1 MLLGCPT
8 CKTRYRLDDSK
19 IQAEGIHLQCCRCRT
34 VFRVVGKMPQK
45 SRLVSERASEQGGK
59 PVTVVVAN
67 ESPDFCASVAHI
79 LETEPFVVLCCHD
92 GREAMDLIEEH
103 FPDVVLLDVALPT
116 LYGFEI
122 CDRIRNTPA
131 LSAVKTILIASIYD
145 KTRYKREPQSLYGA
159 DDYIEKHHIPDSLSA
174 KIYKLVFGQ
183 QPVDLDLE
191 GITSAE
197 EEKPTDLENIS
208 EQEMLDQELVRE
220 ELRRDEEEKT
230 ISSESLQ
237 LSDAH
242 DKARRLARIIV
253 TDIALYNQ
261 KKVEEGVRNGTFY
274 ELFEEELHDGRLFY
288 NRRVADQVRE
298 GTRYLEDAL
307 EDFISQKKSDLNC
320 LKSDETGSRCISST
334 FCSMSQQ

>member
-19 IQAEGIHLQCCRCRT
+19 IRAEGIHLQCCRCRT
-34 VFRVVGKMPQK
+34 VFRVAGKMPPH
-45 SRLVSERASEQGGK
+45 SCLVSKTAPEQAGK

-79 LETEPFVVLCCHD
+79 LATEPFEVLCCHD
-92 GREAMDLIEEH
+92 GRAAMDLIEEH

-159 DDYIEKHHIPDSLSA
+159 DDYIEKHHIPDALSA
-174 KIYKLVFGQ
+174 KIYRLVFGQ
-183 QPVDLDLE
+183 EPVDQNLE
-191 GITSAE
+191 SVSSSEDE
-197 EEKPTDLENIS
+197 ELTNLENIS
-208 EQEMLDQELVRE
+208 EQEMLEQEMVRE

-230 ISSESLQ
+230 TSSENLQ
-237 LSDAH
+237 LSEAH
-242 DKARRLARIIV
+242 SKARRLARIIV

-274 ELFEEELHDGRLFY
+274 ELFEEELNDGRLFF
-288 NRRVADQVRE
+288 NRRVSELVRE
-298 GTRYLEDAL
+298 GTTYLEDAL
-307 EDFISQKKSDLNC
+307 KDFISQKKSDLNS
-320 LKSDETGSRCISST
+320 LKSDTSR
-334 FCSMSQQ
+334 

>member
-19 IQAEGIHLQCCRCRT
+19 IRADGIHLQCCRCRT
-34 VFRVVGKMPQK
+34 VFRVAGKIPPV
-45 SRLVSERASEQGGK
+45 SRLVSKTSPEQAGK

-67 ESPDFCASVAHI
+67 ESPDFCAAVAHI

-103 FPDVVLLDVALPT
+103 LPDVVLLDVALPT

-159 DDYIEKHHIPDSLSA
+159 DDYIEKHHIPDALAA
-174 KIYKLVFGQ
+174 KIYRLVFGQ
-183 QPVDLDLE
+183 EPVDQDLE
-191 GITSAE
+191 SISSAE
-197 EEKPTDLENIS
+197 DEIPANLENIS
-208 EQEMLDQELVRE
+208 EQELQEQEMVRE

-230 ISSESLQ
+230 TSSESLQ
-237 LSDAH
+237 LSEAH
-242 DKARRLARIIV
+242 SKARRLARIIV

-261 KKVEEGVRNGTFY
+261 KKVDEGVRNGTFY
-274 ELFEEELHDGRLFY
+274 ELFEEELNDGRLFF
-288 NRRVADQVRE
+288 NRRVSEQVRE
-298 GTRYLEDAL
+298 GTTYLEDAL
-307 EDFISQKKSDLNC
+307 EDFISLKKSDLNC
-320 LKSDETGSRCISST
+320 LDSNITR
-334 FCSMSQQ
+334 

>member
-19 IQAEGIHLQCCRCRT
+19 IRADGIHLQCCRCRT
-34 VFRVVGKMPQK
+34 VFRVAGKTTPQAR
-45 SRLVSERASEQGGK
+45 SVPERAPEQAGK
-59 PVTVVVAN
+59 PVTVLVAN
-67 ESPDFCASVAHI
+67 ESPDFCASVARI
-79 LETEPFVVLCCHD
+79 LESEPFTVLCCHD
-92 GREAMDLIEEH
+92 GREAMALIEEH
-103 FPDVVLLDVALPT
+103 LPDVVLLDVALPT

-159 DDYIEKHHIPDSLSA
+159 DDYIEKHHIPDALSA
-174 KIYKLVFGQ
+174 KIYRLVFGQ
-183 QPVDLDLE
+183 EPVDQDLE

-197 EEKPTDLENIS
+197 EEESTDLEHIS
-208 EQEMLDQELVRE
+208 EQELQAQELLRE
-220 ELRRDEEEKT
+220 ELRRDEEAKT
-230 ISSESLQ
+230 NSRESLQ

-242 DKARRLARIIV
+242 NKARRLARIIV

-274 ELFEEELHDGRLFY
+274 ELFEDELNDGRLYFD
-288 NRRVADQVRE
+288 RRVTEQVRK

-307 EDFISQKKSDLNC
+307 EDFIFQKKSDLNC
-320 LKSDETGSRCISST
+320 FSDID
-334 FCSMSQQ
+334 